1 MADAGRIR
9 VGQSLVVSEGG
20 SNDAGV
26 SAPVPEVDNTKQE
39 EEALPAGDNESL
51 ENFFKGDCGRA
62 ASRGIAEN

>member
-1 MADAGRIR
+1 M
-9 VGQSLVVSEGG
+9 VSEGG

-51 ENFFKGDCGRA
+51 ENFFKGNVEERPVVELP
-62 ASRGIAEN
+62 EN